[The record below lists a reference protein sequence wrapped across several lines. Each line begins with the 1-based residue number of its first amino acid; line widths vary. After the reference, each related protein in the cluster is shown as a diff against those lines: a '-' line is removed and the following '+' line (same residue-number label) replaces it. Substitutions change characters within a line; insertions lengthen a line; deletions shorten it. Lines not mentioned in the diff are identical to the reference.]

1 MSEKKCS
8 GCKQD
13 LPIEKFYK
21 NRNMS
26 DGHSSYCVDCTRENS
41 KRYFQRKKE
50 KMTKSFN
57 DNSIRTAIM
66 SNLSTNEH
74 VNAENLMKILMIE
87 KLLKSVTDEIE
98 VLKTNYIKVEPTTV

>member
-21 NRNMS
+21 NRDMS
-26 DGHSSYCVDCTRENS
+26 DGHSSYCVGCTRENS

-57 DNSIRTAIM
+57 DNHKQI
-66 SNLSTNEH
+66 
-74 VNAENLMKILMIE
+74 
-87 KLLKSVTDEIE
+87 
-98 VLKTNYIKVEPTTV
+98 